1 MTRTVKTADPYKAIK
16 YWRSIALR
24 EKNNNDSKREKRL
37 SKPQM
42 YIMVNITRPFFSRID
57 MNDSK
62 YIRTY
67 RMIIY
72 GMLNYS
78 KSLKTITLR
87 ASGYNLGKH
96 LAKRGLIRSIDD
108 LPQVF
113 INQRIG
119 LLDIVD
125 ESFNNMKIHIY
136 ECMSCYGIPNIGMP
150 MCDFEAGV
158 IQGALDSLIGKNITK
173 EKYCWG
179 LGYSFCGFEVY
190 FE

>member
-1 MTRTVKTADPYKAIK
+1 MTKVVKTQSLYEAIK
-16 YWRSIALR
+16 QWRSIALR
-24 EKNNNDSKREKRL
+24 EKSENSIREKKL
-37 SKPQM
+37 NKINM
-42 YIMVNITRPFFSRID
+42 YITAKVTRPFFTRID
-57 MNDSK
+57 KGDPK
-62 YIRTY
+62 YVKTY
-67 RMIIY
+67 RMVVY
-72 GMLNYS
+72 GILNYS
-78 KSLKTITLR
+78 RSLKTITLR

-96 LAKRGLIRSIDD
+96 LAEKGLIKSIDD

-113 INQRIG
+113 IDQRIG

-125 ESFNNMKIHIY
+125 ESFNNMKINIY

-158 IQGALDSLIGKNITK
+158 IQGALESLIGKNITK

>member
-1 MTRTVKTADPYKAIK
+1 MPEVVKTIDSYDAIK
-16 YWRSIALR
+16 RWRYIALH
-24 EKNNNDSKREKRL
+24 EKNSSNRRESRL
-37 SKPQM
+37 NKIQA
-42 YIMVNITRPFFSRID
+42 YITANVTRPFFSRID
-57 MNDSK
+57 KNDSK

-87 ASGYNLGKH
+87 ASGYNLGRY
-96 LAKRGLIRSIDD
+96 LAEEGLIRSIDD

-119 LLDIVD
+119 LLDVID

-158 IQGALDSLIGKNITK
+158 IQGTLESLIGKNITK
-173 EKYCWG
+173 ETYCWG